1 MRYPEYEY
9 SQERLADEVEH
20 VIVVALGRMDD
31 EETARSLWELEALVE
46 AAGGIAVERVLQPL
60 DRPTPATYIGK
71 GKVDEIEAL
80 ALSLDADIVV
90 FDTELTPV
98 QNRNLVD
105 KLPCKVLDRTE
116 LILDIFAQRAQS
128 REGKLQVELAQ
139 LQYNLPRL
147 TGRGTMMSR
156 IGGGARAGSGPIGT
170 RGPGRTK
177 LEVDRSQIQ
186 HRIARLRKTLKEVGK
201 RRGLTRTGRQA
212 SGLPSAGLVGYTNAG
227 KSSLLNALAG
237 SEEVSTRNRLFE
249 TLDTTARR
257 ISLDG
262 DREAIVS
269 DTVGLLRDLP
279 HHLVAAFRATLEE
292 AAQADVLVQVID
304 VSDQDRDKQQAA
316 TSQVLEDLG
325 VSDLPMVHAL
335 NKVDLVADREVV
347 EELAESL
354 PNAVV
359 TSAKTGEGIE
369 RLRAVLGALLVERL
383 AAVTLEVPYDSLH
396 LLNVPANQGRV
407 LNYQYEA
414 DRVIAEAELGAAALG
429 RLKEY
434 VVAEG

>member
-46 AAGGIAVERVLQPL
+46 AAGGMAVERVLQPL

-147 TGRGTMMSR
+147 TGRGKMMSR
-156 IGGGARAGSGPIGT
+156 IGGGARAGSGPMGT

-201 RRGLTRTGRQA
+201 RRGLTRTSRQA

-335 NKVDLVADREVV
+335 NKVDLVADREAV

-407 LNYQYEA
+407 LNYQYED
-414 DRVIAEAELGAAALG
+414 DRVIVEAELGAAALG

>member
-9 SQERLADEVEH
+9 SQERLADEIEH
-20 VIVVALGRMDD
+20 VIIVAIGRSDD

-46 AAGGIAVERVLQPL
+46 AAGGMAVERVLQPL
-60 DRPTPATYIGK
+60 DRPRPATYVGK

-90 FDTELTPV
+90 FDAELTPV

-105 KLPCKVLDRTE
+105 QLPCKVLDRTE

-139 LQYNLPRL
+139 LQYSLPRL
-147 TGRGTMMSR
+147 TGRGKMMSR
-156 IGGGARAGSGPIGT
+156 IGGGARAGSGPMGT

-177 LEVDRSQIQ
+177 LEVDRSTIQ
-186 HRIARLRKTLKEVGK
+186 HRIARLRKTLKEVGQ
-201 RRGLTRTGRQA
+201 RRGLTRTSRQA
-212 SGLPSAGLVGYTNAG
+212 SGLPTASLVGYTNAG

-262 DREAIVS
+262 DREAILS

-292 AAQADVLVQVID
+292 AAQADLLVQVID
-304 VSDQDRDKQQAA
+304 VSDADHGKQRAA
-316 TSQVLEDLG
+316 TRQVLKDLG
-325 VSDLPMVHAL
+325 ANDLPMIHAL
-335 NKVDLVADREVV
+335 NKVDLAPDREAV
-347 EELAESL
+347 EELAANL

-369 RLRAVLGALLVERL
+369 RLRAVLSALLVERL

-396 LLNVPANQGRV
+396 LLNVPASQGRV
-407 LNYQYEA
+407 LNYQYED